1 MPRPGRIFSLVSC
14 DVYMTAVLP
23 PPDEMGK
30 LRTRSCVVCNL
41 YRLTKQTKD
50 TSLRNAL
57 LFCKCE
63 FFCMEMGLYVYN
75 DLGEVRKLLSQQEAP
90 TL

>member
-1 MPRPGRIFSLVSC
+1 
-14 DVYMTAVLP
+14 MTAVLP

-57 LFCKCE
+57 LFC
-63 FFCMEMGLYVYN
+63 
-75 DLGEVRKLLSQQEAP
+75 
-90 TL
+90 